1 MQIITLPKPLYGR
14 IPFDTFVMKKLS
26 FHTKTYTRMDKATEV
41 ANESDE
47 KCYLLIWLYFLES
60 ATNCSVLITA
70 VPLIRFFLY
79 LQFLECGLLSM
90 RKCCV
95 SGMAIDVKLSFSS

>member
-1 MQIITLPKPLYGR
+1 MQIITLPKPLYGL

-26 FHTKTYTRMDKATEV
+26 FHKKNLHTYGQGQV

-47 KCYLLIWLYFLES
+47 KCYLLIWLYFLEF
-60 ATNCSVLITA
+60 ATSCSVLITA

-79 LQFLECGLLSM
+79 LQFLKCGLLSM